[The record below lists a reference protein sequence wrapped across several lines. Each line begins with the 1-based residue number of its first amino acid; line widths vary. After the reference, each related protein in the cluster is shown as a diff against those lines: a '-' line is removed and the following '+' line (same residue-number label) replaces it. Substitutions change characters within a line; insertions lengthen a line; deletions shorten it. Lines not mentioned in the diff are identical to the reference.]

1 MRAITYSLLLIAGVA
16 VAGCHTTGFGETR
29 ANAAGGFQVG
39 VDQGDGYVPLR
50 STSTGGAAS
59 GGAGGGG

>member
-1 MRAITYSLLLIAGVA
+1 MRAITYSLLLIAGA
-16 VAGCHTTGFGETR
+16 TLAGCHATGFGDAQTTT
-29 ANAAGGFQVG
+29 ANGFPLG

-59 GGAGGGG
+59 GAGGGGG